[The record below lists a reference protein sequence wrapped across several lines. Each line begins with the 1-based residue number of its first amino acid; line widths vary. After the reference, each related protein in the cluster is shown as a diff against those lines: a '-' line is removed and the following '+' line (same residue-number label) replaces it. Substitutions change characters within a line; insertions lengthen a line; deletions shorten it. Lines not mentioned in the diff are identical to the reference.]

1 MTDREPD
8 PGPDP
13 SPPVTDNAEPTLVEP
28 VMIAAFEGW
37 NDAGEAASTALEHL
51 ELTWDATP
59 LTSIDPE
66 EYYDFQVTRPHVRLN
81 GGVTR
86 RIEWQTTRLSV
97 AQLPGTERHVVLVNG
112 IEPNLR
118 WQAFCRELLGHVERL
133 GVTKVITLGALLTDT
148 PHTRPTPVTGTAYD
162 GASAKELRVEP
173 TSYQGPTGIVGVFQN
188 ACVEAGVPAISFWAA
203 VPHYVSQA
211 RVPKAAVALLH
222 RIEEVLDVEVP
233 LGALPEQ
240 AEEWERTVS
249 EMAEADDE
257 VREYV
262 RQLEEQAEADAD
274 TDSLS
279 KASGDEIAADFERYL
294 RRRGTGGSGH

>member
-1 MTDREPD
+1 MTDRD
-8 PGPDP
+8 PRTGASGDLPR
-13 SPPVTDNAEPTLVEP
+13 LVEP

-51 ELTWDATP
+51 ELSWDATP
-59 LTSIDPE
+59 LASIDPE
-66 EYYDFQVTRPHVRLN
+66 EYYDFQVTRPHVRLAD
-81 GGVTR
+81 GVTR
-86 RIEWQTTRLSV
+86 KIEWQTTRLSV
-97 AQLPGTERHVVLVNG
+97 AKLPGTERHVVLVNG

-118 WQAFCRELLGHVERL
+118 WRGFCRELLGYVEGL

-148 PHTRPTPVTGTAYD
+148 PHTRPTPVSGISYD
-162 GASAKELRVEP
+162 KSSAGELRVEP
-173 TSYQGPTGIVGVFQN
+173 SSYQGPTGIVGVFQN
-188 ACVEAGVPAISFWAA
+188 ACVEAGIPAMSFWAS

-222 RIEEVLDVEVP
+222 RVEEVLDVEVP
-233 LGALPEQ
+233 LGGLPEQ

-262 RQLEEQAEADAD
+262 RQLEEQAEAEGEALPEADGDA
-274 TDSLS
+274 
-279 KASGDEIAADFERYL
+279 IAADFERYL
-294 RRRGTGGSGH
+294 RRRGTGGSGN

>member
-1 MTDREPD
+1 MTDRQPD
-8 PGPDP
+8 TG
-13 SPPVTDNAEPTLVEP
+13 AEDALPRLVDP

-51 ELTWDATP
+51 ELSWDATP
-59 LTSIDPE
+59 LASIDPE
-66 EYYDFQVTRPHVRLN
+66 EYYDFQVTRPHVRLAD
-81 GGVTR
+81 GVTR

-97 AQLPGTERHVVLVNG
+97 ATLPGTERHVVLVNG

-118 WQAFCRELLGHVERL
+118 WRAFCTELLGYVEKL

-148 PHTRPTPVTGTAYD
+148 PHTRPTPVSGISYD
-162 GASAKELRVEP
+162 KASAERMQVEP
-173 TSYQGPTGIVGVFQN
+173 STYQGPTGIVGVFQN
-188 ACVEAGVPAISFWAA
+188 ACVEAGVPALSYWAS

-222 RIEEVLDVEVP
+222 RVEEILDVEVP
-233 LGALPEQ
+233 LGGLPEQ

-262 RQLEEQAEADAD
+262 RQLEEQAEADVEELPEAD
-274 TDSLS
+274 
-279 KASGDEIAADFERYL
+279 GDAIAADFERYL
-294 RRRGTGGSGH
+294 RRRGSGGPGS